1 MSSTTI
7 LIHSLLLGTHCF
19 ILSDFPPE
27 NDHSTR
33 DTKTLCGYSESS
45 RPHHNWLRATLM
57 DGRSKGVEEWISRS
71 RAYDPG
77 ASIHEG
83 FDEST
88 SQGTYTG
95 VIFKAMTE
103 ASSRWKRLV
112 GMFGLVLL
120 ASDHYSQPKRTTKSQ
135 RQYSTPQ
142 RAHRPYI
149 RPSKRCYCQRLSHG
163 VPASFLARQVRLLQQ
178 PILGQQSFRQRI
190 NGSNIN

>member
-1 MSSTTI
+1 
-7 LIHSLLLGTHCF
+7 
-19 ILSDFPPE
+19 
-27 NDHSTR
+27 
-33 DTKTLCGYSESS
+33 
-45 RPHHNWLRATLM
+45 M

-135 RQYSTPQ
+135 RQYSTPTYQ
-142 RAHRPYI
+142 SLNDVRPYSNFLTQQVLTEHAMERGRNSCI
-149 RPSKRCYCQRLSHG
+149 FPLEQRS
-163 VPASFLARQVRLLQQ
+163 
-178 PILGQQSFRQRI
+178 
-190 NGSNIN
+190 